1 MIYLDRAPRIWL
13 SREPVDFRRGVNG
26 LAALVAQALQANP
39 YSGDVFIFRSKRKD
53 RLKLLMWDGTGMVLA
68 TKWLE
73 AGRFAWPPIRDGVVR
88 LSATQLALLVEGLDW
103 ERASPRPVKR
113 PLRVG

>member
-26 LAALVAQALQANP
+26 LAALVAQALQADP

-53 RLKLLMWDGTGMVLA
+53 RLKLLMWDGTGVVLA
-68 TKWLE
+68 TK
-73 AGRFAWPPIRDGVVR
+73 
-88 LSATQLALLVEGLDW
+88 LVEGAGVGEGL
-103 ERASPRPVKR
+103 ATAGQKVKR
-113 PLRVG
+113 PLRVA